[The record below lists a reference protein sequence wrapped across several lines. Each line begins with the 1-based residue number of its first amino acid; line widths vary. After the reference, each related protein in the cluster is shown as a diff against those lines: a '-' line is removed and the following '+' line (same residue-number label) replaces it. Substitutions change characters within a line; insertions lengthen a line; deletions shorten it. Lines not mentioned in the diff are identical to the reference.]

1 MDAKDKWNIIA
12 ADYAQMRLAG
22 ENAVQAKWEL
32 YCSELLGYSRL
43 RQEIRP
49 QERMRLGSHDRLIA
63 DIAIYVDSDL
73 KFIFELKK
81 YNKTLDRG
89 IEEQLI
95 SYLKQS
101 NCEVGVLIYDHVC
114 VVVYDYAKN
123 KAKSL
128 EIEFTTDN
136 HDGIELIRHFQKH
149 DFDRNSIEK
158 WIDDKCQ
165 HAESIK
171 MIQSELDENGTTL
184 IQELLITHYLKSF
197 SKNEILEA
205 IQNYEIKCARRN
217 IIQPLLLSHPEPV
230 LQTHMMTRAQARE
243 LFKKNGYDIHPRY
256 TFASKNSTLDVYWAN
271 PDISFLKNNWSLVLN
286 DQLNRTLY
294 LFDIGA
300 NSIARGELKERK
312 DRDFINMNIIYGDG
326 QFRDRDTGVS
336 FSRFLT
342 ATLNY

>member
-1 MDAKDKWNIIA
+1 MDAKDKWKIIA

-128 EIEFTTDN
+128 EIEFTAN
-136 HDGIELIRHFQKH
+136 NSDGIEFIRHFQKH

-184 IQELLITHYLKSF
+184 IQELLITHYRKSF
-197 SKNEILEA
+197 SENEILEA
-205 IQNYEIKCARRN
+205 IQNYEIKCTRRN
-217 IIQPLLLSHPEPV
+217 IIQPPPPFSEPV
-230 LQTHMMTRAQARE
+230 PQTHMMTRTQARE
-243 LFKKNGYDIHPRY
+243 LFKKNGYDIHSHY
-256 TFASKNSTLDVYWAN
+256 TFASKNSTLNVYWAN
-271 PDISFLKNNWSLVLN
+271 PAISFLKNNWSLVLN
-286 DQLNRTLY
+286 DKSKRTLY

-312 DRDFINMNIIYGDG
+312 DRNDINLNIIYGDE
-326 QFRDRDTGVS
+326 QFRDRDTKFS
-336 FSRFLT
+336 FRRFLT
-342 ATLNY
+342 AKLTY

>member
-1 MDAKDKWNIIA
+1 MDAKDKWKIIA

-63 DIAIYVDSDL
+63 DIAIHVDSDL

-81 YNKTLDRG
+81 YNKTLDQG

-128 EIEFTTDN
+128 EIEFTAN
-136 HDGIELIRHFQKH
+136 NSDGIEFIRHFQKH

-184 IQELLITHYLKSF
+184 IQELLITHYRKSF
-197 SKNEILEA
+197 SENEILEA
-205 IQNYEIKCARRN
+205 IKSYEIKCTRRHTIPPAQPTLPPEQVFQTN
-217 IIQPLLLSHPEPV
+217 I
-230 LQTHMMTRAQARE
+230 TRTQARE
-243 LFKKNGYDIHPRY
+243 LFKKNGYTIHPNY
-256 TFASKNSTLDVYWAN
+256 TWASKNSTLDVYWAN
-271 PDISFLKNNWSLVLN
+271 PDISFLENNWSLVLN
-286 DQLNRTLY
+286 DRLNRTLY

-312 DRDFINMNIIYGDG
+312 DRNDINLNIIYGDE
-326 QFRDRDTGVS
+326 QFRDRDTKFS
-336 FSRFLT
+336 FRRFLT
-342 ATLNY
+342 AKLIY

>member
-73 KFIFELKK
+73 KFILELKR
-81 YNKTLDRG
+81 YNKNLDRG
-89 IEEQLI
+89 IKDQLI

-101 NCEVGVLIYDHVC
+101 NCEVGVLIYDHIC

-123 KAKSL
+123 KEKSL
-128 EIEFTTDN
+128 EIEFTADN
-136 HDGIELIRHFQKH
+136 PDGIEFIRHFQKH
-149 DFDRNSIEK
+149 DFDRSAIEK

-171 MIQSELDENGTTL
+171 MIQSELDENGTNL
-184 IQELLITHYLKSF
+184 IKELLITHYRKSF
-197 SKNEILEA
+197 SEDEILEA
-205 IQNYEIKCARRN
+205 IKNYEIKCAHR
-217 IIQPLLLSHPEPV
+217 PSTPPVPPEPPEPDSP
-230 LQTHMMTRAQARE
+230 TDEMTRVKART
-243 LFKKNGYDIHPRY
+243 LFENNGYVIHSNY
-256 TFASKNSTLDVYWAN
+256 TFASKNSTLSVYWAN
-271 PDISFLKNNWSLVLN
+271 PDISFLKKDWSLVLDN
-286 DQLNRTLY
+286 QLTRTLY
-294 LFDIGA
+294 LFDIRA

-312 DRDFINMNIIYGDG
+312 DRNKINLNIVYGDE
-326 QFRDRDTGVS
+326 QFRDRDTKFS
-336 FSRFLT
+336 FRNFLT
-342 ATLNY
+342 ATLTY